1 MDVDWN
7 LIYNWL
13 EQHSGVSYNFD
24 DDFRE
29 ITGDV
34 AFDSP
39 VFWSTTIGLIFDQ
52 LDEALDVI
60 DEYGYSL
67 PDDMP
72 SKDQLKRIFADACI
86 TNILTNVNHI
96 KSSLNIPI
104 EKISSVEDLNNQ
116 VNALKDFILLAKI
129 NPVEEFVK
137 EETFRN
143 FEDANDDILEDK
155 FSIHVNDLPS
165 MWETISSIVET
176 LKEDEIED
184 IEDGD
189 EDINED

>member
-1 MDVDWN
+1 MDIDWN

-24 DDFRE
+24 DDFAS
-29 ITGDV
+29 IAGDV

-39 VFWSTTIGLIFDQ
+39 VFWSTTIGLVLDK
-52 LDEALDVI
+52 LDEALDII
-60 DEYGYSL
+60 DEYGYSMT
-67 PDDMP
+67 DDMP
-72 SKDQLKRIFADACI
+72 SKDELKRIFANACI
-86 TNILTNVNHI
+86 SNILTSVNHI

-104 EKISSVEDLNNQ
+104 EKISTVEDMSNQ
-116 VNALKDFILLAKI
+116 VNALKDFILLAKLT
-129 NPVEEFVK
+129 PVEEFVK

-189 EDINED
+189 EDIDED

>member
-1 MDVDWN
+1 MDIDWN

-52 LDEALDVI
+52 LDEALDII
-60 DEYGYSL
+60 DEHGYSL

-116 VNALKDFILLAKI
+116 VNALKDFSRKKHSATSRMLMMTSWRTSSAFMLMIFPVCGKQFHRLLK
-129 NPVEEFVK
+129 
-137 EETFRN
+137 
-143 FEDANDDILEDK
+143 
-155 FSIHVNDLPS
+155 H
-165 MWETISSIVET
+165 
-176 LKEDEIED
+176 
-184 IEDGD
+184 
-189 EDINED
+189 

>member
-1 MDVDWN
+1 
-7 LIYNWL
+7 
-13 EQHSGVSYNFD
+13 
-24 DDFRE
+24 
-29 ITGDV
+29 
-34 AFDSP
+34 
-39 VFWSTTIGLIFDQ
+39 
-52 LDEALDVI
+52 
-60 DEYGYSL
+60 
-67 PDDMP
+67 
-72 SKDQLKRIFADACI
+72 
-86 TNILTNVNHI
+86 LTNVNHI

-189 EDINED
+189 EDIDED